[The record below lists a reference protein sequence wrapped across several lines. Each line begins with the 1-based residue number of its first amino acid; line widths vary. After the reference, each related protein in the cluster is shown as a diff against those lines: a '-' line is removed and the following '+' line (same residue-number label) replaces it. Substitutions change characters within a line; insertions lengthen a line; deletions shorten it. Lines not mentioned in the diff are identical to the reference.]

1 VVGGT
6 LEDVEKT
13 KSIVGQ
19 RHMAVVD
26 PEDPEEPRQNVL
38 ERAVTSEGAWS
49 LNPADPS
56 AAA

>member
-1 VVGGT
+1 M
-6 LEDVEKT
+6 EDVEKT